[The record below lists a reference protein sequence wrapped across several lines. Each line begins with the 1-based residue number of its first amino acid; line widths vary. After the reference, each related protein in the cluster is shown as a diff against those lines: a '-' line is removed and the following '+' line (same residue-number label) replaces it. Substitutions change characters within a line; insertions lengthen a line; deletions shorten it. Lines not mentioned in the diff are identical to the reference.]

1 VASSAVGLGFVEV
14 VCSKTG
20 RSEDVEYAVDAV
32 AVALLDTDKT
42 FVGVLQQREDGLDI
56 AQRRVRVED
65 LYDSVILDAG
75 KQPDNVIVGS
85 SVHAVTL
92 ARVPHG

>member
-1 VASSAVGLGFVEV
+1 VTSSAVGLGFVEV

-32 AVALLDTDKT
+32 TVALLDANKT

-56 AQRRVRVED
+56 PERRVRIED
-65 LYDSVILDAG
+65 FYDSVILDTG
-75 KQPDNVIVGS
+75 KQPDDVIVGGC
-85 SVHAVTL
+85 VHAVTL
-92 ARVPHG
+92 ARAPRG